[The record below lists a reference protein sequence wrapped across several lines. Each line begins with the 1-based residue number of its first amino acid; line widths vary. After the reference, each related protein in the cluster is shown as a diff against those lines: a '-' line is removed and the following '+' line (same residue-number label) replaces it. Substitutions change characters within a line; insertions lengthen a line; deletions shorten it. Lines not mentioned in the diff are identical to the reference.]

1 MVKLVV
7 VRSGQPT
14 LSQQASASERLGL
27 QSSAA
32 PTSPQGLE
40 GRLAERADPSSP
52 SCPLIGAFGKSGR
65 VLMGHHHQTV
75 SNART
80 AEGALFARE
89 EVCRCEGR
97 SEGGTEGRREGERE
111 RGRKGERE
119 KGRKGERGRGGG
131 EGEKRTAEEQEH
143 RKNIVGGQRSQ
154 RFVTALLII
163 IGREEGVLRTAP
175 CGWPAP
181 LQRPAFG
188 VAGRLSWLA
197 WLALCT
203 EQKGFMISNPAGHLS
218 WGHNRDLDLPV
229 CASRARVG
237 CQCHSEERRPCLS
250 SSQQPWGNISH
261 PLCTSV
267 LSALRARSDTAHA
280 RN

>member
-14 LSQQASASERLGL
+14 LNQQASASERLGL

-80 AEGALFARE
+80 AEGTLFARE

-97 SEGGTEGRREGERE
+97 SEGGTEGRREGGRE
-111 RGRKGERE
+111 RGREGERE
-119 KGRKGERGRGGG
+119 KGRKGEREKEG
-131 EGEKRTAEEQEH
+131 EGEARGRRERRRSKSTGR
-143 RKNIVGGQRSQ
+143 IGGQRSQ

-181 LQRPAFG
+181 LQRPAVVLLG
-188 VAGRLSWLA
+188 GCPGWPGWPCALSR
-197 WLALCT
+197 
-203 EQKGFMISNPAGHLS
+203 KGS
-218 WGHNRDLDLPV
+218 
-229 CASRARVG
+229 
-237 CQCHSEERRPCLS
+237 
-250 SSQQPWGNISH
+250 
-261 PLCTSV
+261 
-267 LSALRARSDTAHA
+267 
-280 RN
+280 

>member
-1 MVKLVV
+1 MRGPQR
-7 VRSGQPT
+7 VRCLQERRCADVRDGVREGQ
-14 LSQQASASERLGL
+14 R
-27 QSSAA
+27 
-32 PTSPQGLE
+32 
-40 GRLAERADPSSP
+40 
-52 SCPLIGAFGKSGR
+52 
-65 VLMGHHHQTV
+65 
-75 SNART
+75 
-80 AEGALFARE
+80 
-89 EVCRCEGR
+89 
-97 SEGGTEGRREGERE
+97 EGGREGGREGER
-111 RGRKGERE
+111 K

-143 RKNIVGGQRSQ
+143 RKNIVGGQWSQ

-188 VAGRLSWLA
+188 VAGRLSWLSWLA

-229 CASRARVG
+229 CASRACSGWVPMPLRGTSAMPFFVSATMG
-237 CQCHSEERRPCLS
+237 KYLPSFVYLRTLRFAGEERHRT
-250 SSQQPWGNISH
+250 
-261 PLCTSV
+261 CTQ
-267 LSALRARSDTAHA
+267 LTAAL
-280 RN
+280 

>member
-1 MVKLVV
+1 MVVVKLVV

-14 LSQQASASERLGL
+14 LNQQASASERLGL

-80 AEGALFARE
+80 AEGTLFARE

-119 KGRKGERGRGGG
+119 KGRKRERGRRGGEENGGG
-131 EGEKRTAEEQEH
+131 ARAQEEYSRWPEVATICYSPPYYY
-143 RKNIVGGQRSQ
+143 RSRGGRPQNRS
-154 RFVTALLII
+154 L
-163 IGREEGVLRTAP
+163 
-175 CGWPAP
+175 
-181 LQRPAFG
+181 
-188 VAGRLSWLA
+188 WLA
-197 WLALCT
+197 CSIATVGIWCCWEAVLAGLV
-203 EQKGFMISNPAGHLS
+203 H
-218 WGHNRDLDLPV
+218 
-229 CASRARVG
+229 
-237 CQCHSEERRPCLS
+237 
-250 SSQQPWGNISH
+250 
-261 PLCTSV
+261 
-267 LSALRARSDTAHA
+267 
-280 RN
+280 

>member
-1 MVKLVV
+1 MVVVKLVV

-32 PTSPQGLE
+32 PTSPQGLDLE

-97 SEGGTEGRREGERE
+97 SEGGTEGG
-111 RGRKGERE
+111 RE
-119 KGRKGERGRGGG
+119 KGRKGERVKEG
-131 EGEKRTAEEQEH
+131 EGEAR
-143 RKNIVGGQRSQ
+143 
-154 RFVTALLII
+154 
-163 IGREEGVLRTAP
+163 GRR
-175 CGWPAP
+175 
-181 LQRPAFG
+181 
-188 VAGRLSWLA
+188 
-197 WLALCT
+197 
-203 EQKGFMISNPAGHLS
+203 
-218 WGHNRDLDLPV
+218 
-229 CASRARVG
+229 
-237 CQCHSEERRPCLS
+237 ERR
-250 SSQQPWGNISH
+250 
-261 PLCTSV
+261 
-267 LSALRARSDTAHA
+267 RSKSTG
-280 RN
+280 RI